1 VISDATYPTDGRMH
15 PRVYGTCAH
24 VIERFVNERRSLSL
38 AEAVKKMT
46 RMPADRYGLIKKG
59 RVEIGADADLVIFDP
74 ERVHARATFAA
85 PKTLAE
91 GIDTVLVNGT
101 AAVEN
106 GACTGRTNGTVLE
119 RRNV

>member
-1 VISDATYPTDGRMH
+1 M
-15 PRVYGTCAH
+15 
-24 VIERFVNERRSLSL
+24 IERFVNERRSLSL

-85 PKTLAE
+85 PKTFAE
-91 GIDTVLVNGT
+91 GIDTVLV
-101 AAVEN
+101 
-106 GACTGRTNGTVLE
+106 LSLIHI
-119 RRNV
+119 